1 MSQIVPIGALEAVHR
16 RVHNDIFS
24 FFPSVHRRREGL
36 KMKKIPAKPLIC
48 PITSRKITFPAFF
61 PYAP

>member
-24 FFPSVHRRREGL
+24 FFPSVCTGGG
-36 KMKKIPAKPLIC
+36 KG
-48 PITSRKITFPAFF
+48 
-61 PYAP
+61 